1 MPPDRFMSE
10 AENTSTRIVGT
21 DATAK
26 KLLRKSI
33 EVEKG
38 LSNLIA
44 NDRRTTTFY
53 KDQQKKAAF
62 DKMYDT
68 ADHHGIHYSIL
79 EFAKEEYSR
88 SSSQNFLLYYS
99 YLSHCDYSH

>member
-1 MPPDRFMSE
+1 MPPDKFMSE

-68 ADHHGIHYSIL
+68 ADHHGIHYAIL
-79 EFAKEEYSR
+79 EHAKEEYSR
-88 SSSQNFLLYYS
+88 SVAS
-99 YLSHCDYSH
+99 CV

>member
-1 MPPDRFMSE
+1 MPPDKFMSE

-21 DATAK
+21 DAISK
-26 KLLRKSI
+26 KLMRKQI

-44 NDRRTTTFY
+44 NDRRTTEYY
-53 KDQQKKAAF
+53 KDQQKKEAF
-62 DKMYDT
+62 EKMYHT
-68 ADHHGIHYSIL
+68 ATCHGIHDSII

-88 SSSQNFLLYYS
+88 
-99 YLSHCDYSH
+99 